1 MPWWSM
7 ALLVFGLNFTLWGT
21 VGLLRLLDTRT
32 GRRHHRSAV
41 RRLSRL
47 KETPGLNVFLGP
59 HEATPHDVLAPA
71 AADLLEM

>member
-1 MPWWSM
+1 MCREM
-7 ALLVFGLNFTLWGT
+7 VHA
-21 VGLLRLLDTRT
+21 D
-32 GRRHHRSAV
+32 
-41 RRLSRL
+41 LSRL